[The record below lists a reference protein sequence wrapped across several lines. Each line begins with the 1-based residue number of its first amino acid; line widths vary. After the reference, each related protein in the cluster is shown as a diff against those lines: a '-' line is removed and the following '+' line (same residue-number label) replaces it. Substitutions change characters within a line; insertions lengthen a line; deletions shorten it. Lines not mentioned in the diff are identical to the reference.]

1 MPTATF
7 IQVGENI
14 DYTPTVEVPPGTVV
28 LQGDLVGVAKRR
40 LAANE
45 LGSLAIGGVFEF
57 GKASA
62 EVIAAGTKLYWK
74 ADDQTV
80 TATVGTNKLVG
91 KSVAA
96 AGAGTA
102 TVRVLLT
109 Q

>member
-1 MPTATF
+1 M
-7 IQVGENI
+7 
-14 DYTPTVEVPPGTVV
+14 V

-40 LAANE
+40 LPANE
-45 LGSLAIGGVFEF
+45 IGSLAITGVFDF

-62 EVIAAGTKLYWK
+62 DVIAVGTKLYWK

-91 KSVAA
+91 KAVAA

>member
-1 MPTATF
+1 MPLAQF
-7 IQVGENI
+7 IHEGNVV
-14 DYTPTVEVPPGTVV
+14 DYQPTVNVGAGTVV
-28 LQGDLVGVAKRR
+28 LQGDLVGVTKRDIK
-40 LAANE
+40 ANE
-45 LGSLAIGGVFEF
+45 LGSLAVRGVFDF

-62 EVIAAGTKLYWK
+62 DVIAAGTKLYWK

-91 KSVAA
+91 KAVTGV
-96 AGAGTA
+96 GAGTT